1 LKQKN
6 KKNIIF
12 ATTVLIIL
20 NIQMKKS
27 TLLATGLLSAIGL
40 GAVAQPKPNIIFILA
55 DDLGYGDLGC
65 YGSTVNRTPHLDQL
79 AKDGI
84 RFTDFYSAA
93 PVSSP
98 SRAAL
103 LTGRY
108 PIRLGINHVFFPESY
123 TGIPASEIKLSEVLR
138 KQGYRTGIVGK
149 WHLGHMPKFLP
160 LQNGFDEYFGI
171 PYSNDMRSVVY
182 IRGNEVEQFRV
193 NQDSIIYTYTQ
204 EALRFIETHKNRPFF
219 LYLPHNMPH
228 VPIAASANFK
238 GKSANG
244 LYGDVIEELDWS
256 VGQILKKLDELG
268 LDKNTIVVFSSDNGP
283 WLTEGPMGGVATPL
297 FQGKGTTWDGGQRV
311 PAIIRWKDKIRG
323 GQISSDVAAMIDW
336 FPTFVKLAGGTVPTD
351 RIIDGCDISP
361 VLFGSGKRAHHD
373 FAYLHQGRFHAFRS
387 DDWKIILPEK
397 VYKGNFWTAD
407 VPAHDTVFFNLR
419 TDIAESTDVKKKYP
433 KEYQATLA
441 RLNAFAKTLKDCPPS
456 LVLTTGEGVTL
467 TSQQRTDAI
476 NEAKAK
482 GIKSKSEAK

>member
-1 LKQKN
+1 
-6 KKNIIF
+6 
-12 ATTVLIIL
+12 
-20 NIQMKKS
+20 MKKS
-27 TLLATGLLSAIGL
+27 TVLATGLISAVGF
-40 GAVAQPKPNIIFILA
+40 GACTRQTPKPNIIFIYA
-55 DDLGYGDLGC
+55 DDLGYADLGC

-103 LTGRY
+103 LTGRHAV
-108 PIRLGINHVFFPESY
+108 RMGIHHVFFPESF
-123 TGIPASEIKLSEVLR
+123 TGIPTSEIKISELLR
-138 KQGYRTGIVGK
+138 QQGYRTGIVGK
-149 WHLGHMPKFLP
+149 WHLGHRHRFLP

-182 IRGNEVEQFRV
+182 MRGNEVEQFRV
-193 NQDSIIYTYTQ
+193 NQDSITYTYTQ
-204 EALRFIETHKNRPFF
+204 EAIRFIENNKNRPFF

-256 VGQILKKLDELG
+256 VGQILKRLDELG
-268 LDKNTIVVFSSDNGP
+268 LDQNTMVVFSSDNGP
-283 WLTEGPMGGVATPL
+283 WLTEGTMGGVATPL

-311 PAIIRWKDKIRG
+311 PAIIRWKGKIRG
-323 GQISSDVAAMIDW
+323 GQVNNEVAAMIDW
-336 FPTFVKLAGGTVPTD
+336 FPTFVNIAGGALPAD
-351 RIIDGCDISP
+351 RIIDGCDLTP
-361 VLFGSGKRAHHD
+361 VLFDAGKRAHHD
-373 FAYLHQGRFHAFRS
+373 FAYIHYGTLHAFRS
-387 DDWKIILPEK
+387 GDWKIKLPED
-397 VYKGNFWTAD
+397 VYRGNFWTED

-419 TDIAESTDVKKKYP
+419 SDIAESTDVKAKYP
-433 KEYQATLA
+433 EEYKATLA
-441 RLNAFAKTLKDCPPS
+441 RMNNFAQTLKECPPP
-456 LVLTTGEGVTL
+456 LVQTENEGPALTNR
-467 TSQQRTDAI
+467 QRTKAI

-482 GIKSKSEAK
+482 GIDTPR